1 MATPYNPTQQ
11 PYQPPIQAA
20 YPPPVA
26 YGYPPPQD
34 QSASSAPYPSPTVQ
48 GYPPQ
53 GYPPQTHDIPP
64 PYPTLE
70 QGPPPAYVYKPDQPA
85 YGYQP
90 QLANTTIVVAAQPAV
105 PPTTATTTHMSP
117 PEENHF
123 GIAICAL
130 VFSLFTLFTCGA
142 YLISIPALILSIIA
156 LNTVKLHFYA
166 RVLFMRI
173 MRGHSWSDKFVS
185 HYISLA

>member
-64 PYPTLE
+64 PYRPTLE
-70 QGPPPAYVYKPDQPA
+70 QGPPPAYVYKPVQPA

-90 QLANTTIVVAAQPAV
+90 QLANTTIVVAAC
-105 PPTTATTTHMSP
+105 TTGCAADDSDHHSHVSSRGEPLWNSHMRS
-117 PEENHF
+117 
-123 GIAICAL
+123 
-130 VFSLFTLFTCGA
+130 
-142 YLISIPALILSIIA
+142 
-156 LNTVKLHFYA
+156 
-166 RVLFMRI
+166 RVLPLHAI
-173 MRGHSWSDKFVS
+173 HVWSVS
-185 HYISLA
+185 YFYPRSHPVHHRPK